1 MNTLLLYSNANN
13 NIKSALLDNS
23 DIIFT
28 ENIDDKDIKAFIIE
42 ENIELCHKIKEQSFA
57 PIFLITSSSFSAEF
71 FNVIKKPIKL
81 KKFLSQIKDKAAIF
95 IAGKNVEI
103 KIGTY
108 LFSPIQRKITSPDDK
123 KLKLT
128 EKESEILK
136 YLYELEGKEASKAEL
151 LEKIWGYKAQIDTHT
166 LETHIY
172 KLRKKI
178 EEDFSSP
185 QILTTGE
192 NGGYVLKA

>member
-1 MNTLLLYSNANN
+1 MDTLLLYINAND
-13 NIKSALLDNS
+13 NIKSTLFDNL

-57 PIFLITSSSFSAEF
+57 PIFLITKDSFSDDY
-71 FNVIKKPIKL
+71 FNILKKPIKL
-81 KKFLSQIKDKAAIF
+81 KLFLTQIKDKTAIF
-95 IAGKNVEI
+95 IVGKNVEI

-108 LFSPIQRKITSPDDK
+108 LFSPIQRKITSPDGK

-136 YLYELEGKEASKAEL
+136 YLYELEGKEAEKPEL

-185 QILTTGE
+185 KILTTGK